1 MAAVEAGVN
10 VRERNKI
17 MKKTIGLL
25 LAVVLVIGV
34 IATAA
39 FAGSGDGTRDY
50 VGAGAQAGNGY
61 AWGFTEL
68 AGDGINDNFVDTNN
82 DGVCDNFVD
91 LDEDGINDA
100 RGTNA
105 KGMGAGLEGRGQGQG
120 ACDGANFVDDDGD
133 GVCDNAGS
141 GVGGQRMGMSGG
153 RGIHR

>member
-39 FAGSGDGTRDY
+39 FAASGDGTRDY

-133 GVCDNAGS
+133 GVCDNAGP